1 MRKFQPKK
9 KYRKQF
15 MSVLMSA
22 ALVMQNGV
30 PVLAENES
38 QLGAED
44 ETEEATVEKAAAE
57 DSNSEE
63 SAEDHSEEKSSTEES
78 SAEEKSSTEER
89 SDEEN
94 STTEESSTK
103 ESSSEENS
111 SAEESSSDEKS
122 SAEESSSEEKISTEE
137 SSSEENSS
145 VEESSTEETTETES
159 STEESS
165 TEETTEEEEEK
176 NLAESTNAEGG
187 NVLKNGSFESTTTAT
202 GKYWKNDIVPTDYNG
217 IWRATPGTGGMSFA
231 IEDSAEAKDGGKV
244 FHISSTDNT
253 ARWDLAQPSIA
264 IDGTKEYEC
273 TFWVKTEN
281 VTGTGMYMVLKR
293 MVPGDGTKETI
304 SSDKFTGST
313 DGWVQYR
320 FTTET
325 LPLEAGNT
333 LQLDI
338 FGEYMTGDVWV
349 DDIRIT
355 PIDNG
360 TSEGET
366 ITLNKTTLTL
376 TPEKTHQL
384 KVTGADGE
392 EITWASSDEMIATV
406 DNTGLVTAVAIGETE
421 ITATVKGK
429 NLTCKVIVKAP
440 VEGETVIFSDDF
452 EGELG
457 TSRTVLHAFP

>member
-1 MRKFQPKK
+1 MTLFP
-9 KYRKQF
+9 YTTLF
-15 MSVLMSA
+15 
-22 ALVMQNGV
+22 
-30 PVLAENES
+30 
-38 QLGAED
+38 
-44 ETEEATVEKAAAE
+44 
-57 DSNSEE
+57 
-63 SAEDHSEEKSSTEES
+63 
-78 SAEEKSSTEER
+78 R
-89 SDEEN
+89 S
-94 STTEESSTK
+94 
-103 ESSSEENS
+103 
-111 SAEESSSDEKS
+111 
-122 SAEESSSEEKISTEE
+122 
-137 SSSEENSS
+137 
-145 VEESSTEETTETES
+145 
-159 STEESS
+159 
-165 TEETTEEEEEK
+165 
-176 NLAESTNAEGG
+176 
-187 NVLKNGSFESTTTAT
+187 
-202 GKYWKNDIVPTDYNG
+202 
-217 IWRATPGTGGMSFA
+217 
-231 IEDSAEAKDGGKV
+231 
-244 FHISSTDNT
+244 
-253 ARWDLAQPSIA
+253 
-264 IDGTKEYEC
+264 
-273 TFWVKTEN
+273 
-281 VTGTGMYMVLKR
+281 
-293 MVPGDGTKETI
+293 KETI

-429 NLTCKVIVKAP
+429 TLTCKVTVKAP